1 MAAAVTRILGNEMH
15 LCELGAKSTAGRWRR
30 YVRAQL
36 ASANPIVHFTET
48 SQQTRARQDHLYT
61 PLAMNRQP
69 QDSRDEQPRYN
80 FTVGERPAKNVG
92 PVHLSQPRHPTQRH
106 REAWLC
112 AAMRTLERHRPH
124 AGHSITAVRALES
137 SLWATARGNGPA
149 IRLQMKRHREA
160 SVCAAPTG
168 SSWGNLLLR

>member
-1 MAAAVTRILGNEMH
+1 MH

-92 PVHLSQPRHPTQRH
+92 PVHLSSRPSNTVPVIPHKDIARPGSVR
-106 REAWLC
+106 RC
-112 AAMRTLERHRPH
+112 ALLNAIDHTRVPL
-124 AGHSITAVRALES
+124 
-137 SLWATARGNGPA
+137 SLR
-149 IRLQMKRHREA
+149 
-160 SVCAAPTG
+160 
-168 SSWGNLLLR
+168 